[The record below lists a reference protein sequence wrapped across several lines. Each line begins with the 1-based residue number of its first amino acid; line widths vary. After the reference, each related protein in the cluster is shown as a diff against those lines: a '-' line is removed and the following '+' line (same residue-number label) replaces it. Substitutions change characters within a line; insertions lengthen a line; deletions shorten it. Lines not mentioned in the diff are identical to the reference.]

1 MKTMIKTTYN
11 FNIKIINEK
20 YGQLLSENFV
30 DQTQFKI
37 FLKMVHGALE
47 LKEDLSFFDGNTFL
61 IHIPYSFLKNSM
73 VLTSTFEISLTEQVK
88 NKLET
93 LVD

>member
-1 MKTMIKTTYN
+1 MG
-11 FNIKIINEK
+11 FNIKVVNDKFGDLINET
-20 YGQLLSENFV
+20 FM